1 MDHSRFRFLTKG
13 LDTSS
18 GLALLFRE
26 RELILR
32 ASLPPPMTTN
42 VRAMITLALWVRG
55 GGRNVSVRWNFTSR
69 HIVSKL
75 TPEDS
80 YSIRQRL
87 ADIAC

>member
-18 GLALLFRE
+18 GLALLFRDG
-26 RELILR
+26 ELISK
-32 ASLPPPMTTN
+32 ASLPSPMTRD
-42 VRAMITLALWVRG
+42 VRAMITLALG
-55 GGRNVSVRWNFTSR
+55 GYASVRWNFTSR

-80 YSIRQRL
+80 YNIRQRL